1 MSKHFSPSR
10 PVARLAMLSAAL
22 WLAGC
27 SFIPTFSRPAAPVAE
42 SFSTAA
48 APAPAAASARTAADI
63 EWQSFFKDARLKRL
77 IELLI
82 FFERVCQIEC
92 DLRLLFCKCVRL

>member
-10 PVARLAMLSAAL
+10 PVARLATLSAAL

-42 SFSTAA
+42 SFPTASA
-48 APAPAAASARTAADI
+48 QAPAADTAARTAADI
-63 EWQSFFKDARLKRL
+63 EWQTFFKDARLKRL
-77 IELLI
+77 IELAL
-82 FFERVCQIEC
+82 
-92 DLRLLFCKCVRL
+92 